1 MNDLPSSYTILC
13 SRTLLEPVLRHVVA
27 CAGFVSMV
35 LTPEPHRDVA
45 LSPRCPEHFHFE
57 PTVGGDQDV
66 NVEGKYVPRTA
77 ESEIVGLSSHSTEY
91 STLIVTEAV
100 VNLV

>member
-1 MNDLPSSYTILC
+1 M
-13 SRTLLEPVLRHVVA
+13 
-27 CAGFVSMV
+27 
-35 LTPEPHRDVA
+35 
-45 LSPRCPEHFHFE
+45 
-57 PTVGGDQDV
+57 
-66 NVEGKYVPRTA
+66 EGNYIPPTA